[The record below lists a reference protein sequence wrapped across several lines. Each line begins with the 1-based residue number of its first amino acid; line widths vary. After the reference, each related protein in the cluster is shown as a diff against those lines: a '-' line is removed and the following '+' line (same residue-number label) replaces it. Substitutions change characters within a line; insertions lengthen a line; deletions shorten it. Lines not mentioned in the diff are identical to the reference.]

1 MVIHLILTTFDLDK
15 IIFSLTQKKQHILIL
30 SSWYPTKDALFVGNF
45 VQRQAELLATEYQVA
60 VLHTKSDSS
69 IKTIEISE
77 TIKGNLREII
87 IYHPKG
93 ENLIQKFL
101 NQKKAFHLGLQ
112 KIENITLI
120 HGHVLLSKGLQFIQA
135 KKRFNCPLFVTE
147 HASYYRKEIRE
158 KRSFLD
164 KIILKKVNKHIDKLF
179 AVSEFLKNDL
189 QLDFPSKKI
198 EILPNHIATK
208 VFSPTQFSR
217 DTKTQFLHI
226 STLDEQVKNPKGIL
240 DACLLLIKGGQSN
253 FHLTIISDEPTEKWE
268 KYASTNNLS
277 EYISFLGPLEWF
289 ELAPHYQKSDAF
301 ILFSSYETFSIVLA
315 EAWACGIP
323 TITTSVGI
331 GNQLSEKLGI
341 QVEINSPE
349 SLANG
354 MSEIMENKRTFDSSF
369 ISNYAQQFSAENVLS
384 IFKKYIN

>member
-1 MVIHLILTTFDLDK
+1 LK
-15 IIFSLTQKKQHILIL
+15 PNSQHILIL

-45 VQRQAELLATEYQVA
+45 VQRQAELLASEYQVT
-60 VLHTKSDSS
+60 VLHTKSYSS
-69 IKTIEISE
+69 IKSSEISD

-93 ENLIQKFL
+93 QNLIQKFL

-112 KIENITLI
+112 KIENVTLI

-198 EILPNHIATK
+198 EILPNHIDTK
-208 VFSPTQFSR
+208 VFTPTQFSR
-217 DTKTQFLHI
+217 ETKTQFLHI

-240 DACLLLIKGGQSN
+240 DACLLVVQGGQSN

-268 KYASTNNLS
+268 KYTSTNNLS
-277 EYISFLGPLEWF
+277 EYITFLGPLNWF
-289 ELAPHYQKSDAF
+289 ELAPYYQKSDAF

-341 QVEINSPE
+341 QVEINSPQ

-354 MSEIMENKRTFDSSF
+354 MLEIMENKRTFNPDM
-369 ISNYAQQFSAENVLS
+369 IRKHAEQFSGEKILNIYRNKLEKLT
-384 IFKKYIN
+384 I

>member
-1 MVIHLILTTFDLDK
+1 MNTH
-15 IIFSLTQKKQHILIL
+15 SHHILIL
-30 SSWYPTKDALFVGNF
+30 SSWYPTRDALFVGNF
-45 VQRQAELLATEYQVA
+45 VQRQAELLSTEYQVT
-60 VLHTKSDSS
+60 VIHSKSDST
-69 IKTIEISE
+69 IKTIEISD

-93 ENLIQKFL
+93 QNLIQKFL
-101 NQKKAFHLGLQ
+101 LQKKAFKLGLKQ
-112 KIENITLI
+112 IENVTLI
-120 HGHVLLSKGLQFIQA
+120 HGHVLLPKGLQFIQA

-189 QLDFPSKKI
+189 QLDFTSKKI
-198 EILPNHIATK
+198 EILPNHIDTK
-208 VFSPTQFSR
+208 VFSPTQF
-217 DTKTQFLHI
+217 TEEIKTQFLHI

-240 DACLLLIKGGQSN
+240 DACLLLVKGGQSN
-253 FHLTIISDEPTEKWE
+253 FHVTIISDEPTVKWE
-268 KYASTNNLS
+268 KYASNNNLS
-277 EYISFLGPLEWF
+277 EYITFLGPLEWF
-289 ELAPHYQKSDAF
+289 ELAPYYQKSDAF
-301 ILFSSYETFSIVLA
+301 ILNSSYETFSIVLA

-331 GNQLSEKLGI
+331 GNNLSEDLGI
-341 QVEINSPE
+341 QIEINSPE

-354 MSEIMENKRTFDSSF
+354 MIEIIENKKSFDSIL
-369 ISNYAQQFSAENVLS
+369 ISKHAQKFSSENILS
-384 IFKKYIN
+384 IFKKFIH

>member
-1 MVIHLILTTFDLDK
+1 MP
-15 IIFSLTQKKQHILIL
+15 QKKHHILIL

-45 VQRQAELLATEYQVA
+45 VQRQAELLVSEYQVT
-60 VLHTKSDSS
+60 VLHTKTDSS
-69 IKTIEISE
+69 IKTIEISD
-77 TIKGNLREII
+77 TTKGNLREII

-112 KIENITLI
+112 KIENVTLI

-189 QLDFPSKKI
+189 QMDFPSKKI
-198 EILPNHIATK
+198 EILPNHI
-208 VFSPTQFSR
+208 
-217 DTKTQFLHI
+217 DTKTFIPNVRNVNETKQFLHI
-226 STLDEQVKNPKGIL
+226 STLDEKVKNPKGII
-240 DACLLLIKGGQSN
+240 DASILLIKKGILN
-253 FHLTIISDEPTEKWE
+253 FHLTIISDESTEKWE
-268 KYASTNNLS
+268 AYSVKNNIS
-277 EYISFLGPLEWF
+277 EYITFSGPLDWF
-289 ELAPHYQKSDAF
+289 ELAPYYQKSDAF
-301 ILFSSYETFSIVLA
+301 ILFSNYETFSIVLA

-331 GNQLSEKLGI
+331 GNNLSEKLGI

-349 SLANG
+349 SLTNG
-354 MSEIMENKRTFDSSF
+354 MLEIMENKRTFNPDM
-369 ISNYAQQFSAENVLS
+369 IRKHAEQFSGEKILNIYRNKLEKLT
-384 IFKKYIN
+384 I

>member
-1 MVIHLILTTFDLDK
+1 MP
-15 IIFSLTQKKQHILIL
+15 QKKHHILIL

-45 VQRQAELLATEYQVA
+45 VQRQAELLVSEYQVT
-60 VLHTKSDSS
+60 VLHTKTDSS
-69 IKTIEISE
+69 IKTIEISD
-77 TIKGNLREII
+77 TTKGNLREII

-112 KIENITLI
+112 KIENVTLI

-189 QLDFPSKKI
+189 QMDFPSKKI
-198 EILPNHIATK
+198 EILPNHI
-208 VFSPTQFSR
+208 
-217 DTKTQFLHI
+217 DTKTFIPNVRNVNETKQFLHI
-226 STLDEQVKNPKGIL
+226 STLDEKVKNPKGII
-240 DACLLLIKGGQSN
+240 DACSLLIKKGILN
-253 FHLTIISDEPTEKWE
+253 FHLTIISDESTEKWE
-268 KYASTNNLS
+268 AYSVKNNIS
-277 EYISFLGPLEWF
+277 EYITFSGPLDWF
-289 ELAPHYQKSDAF
+289 ELAPYYQKSDAF
-301 ILFSSYETFSIVLA
+301 ILFSNYETFSIVLA

-331 GNQLSEKLGI
+331 GNNLSEKLGI

-349 SLANG
+349 SLTNG
-354 MSEIMENKRTFDSSF
+354 MLEIMENKRTFNPDM
-369 ISNYAQQFSAENVLS
+369 IRKHAEQFSGEKILNIYRNKLEKLT
-384 IFKKYIN
+384 I

>member
-1 MVIHLILTTFDLDK
+1 MK
-15 IIFSLTQKKQHILIL
+15 PNSQHILIL

-45 VQRQAELLATEYQVA
+45 VQRQAELLATEYQVT
-60 VLHTKSDSS
+60 VLHTKSDST
-69 IKTIEISE
+69 IKTNEISD

-93 ENLIQKFL
+93 QNLIQKFL

-189 QLDFPSKKI
+189 QLDFTSKKI
-198 EILPNHIATK
+198 EILPNHIDTK
-208 VFSPTQFSR
+208 VFIPHQFTR
-217 DTKTQFLHI
+217 ETKTQFLHI

-240 DACLLLIKGGQSN
+240 DACLLLIKGGKSN
-253 FHLTIISDEPTEKWE
+253 FHLTIISDESTEKWR
-268 KYASTNNLS
+268 KYTTDNN
-277 EYISFLGPLEWF
+277 IDKFVTFLGPFNWSD
-289 ELAPHYQKSDAF
+289 LASYYQKSDAF
-301 ILFSSYETFSIVLA
+301 ILFSIYETFSIVLA

-331 GNQLSEKLGI
+331 GNNLSEDLGI
-341 QVEINSPE
+341 QIEINSPE

-354 MSEIMENKRTFDSSF
+354 MLEIMENKRTFDSTF
-369 ISNYAQQFSAENVLS
+369 ISKHAQQFSAENVLS
-384 IFKKYIN
+384 IFKKLID